1 MTGDTG
7 DLEALVIRVRADT
20 SGFMAGVGDMRRE
33 LDGPLAQGV
42 ERAGGSIE
50 RALARSVLTGK
61 FGFEDLRRVA
71 LTALADIAAGALR
84 TDLGALFGGGGGAGG
99 LLGSLA
105 SVVGGLF
112 GGSPGRATGGPVTG
126 GRPYMVGERGPEL
139 FVPTAAGRVE
149 TGGRGGRGPVNVTV
163 NVAAPRDASPAL
175 MAQTGSQVAR
185 AVRQA
190 LARADA

>member
-1 MTGDTG
+1 MTGDATNL
-7 DLEALVIRVRADT
+7 DTLVIDVRADT
-20 SGFMAGVGDMRRE
+20 SGFLVGVGDMRRE
-33 LDGPLAQGV
+33 LDGPLTQGA

-50 RALARSVLTGK
+50 RALARAAITGK

-84 TDLGALFGGGGGAGG
+84 TDLGALLGGNSGGG

-105 SVVGGLF
+105 SGIGSLF
-112 GGSPGRATGGPVTG
+112 GSPGRATGGPVTG
-126 GRPYMVGERGPEL
+126 NRAYMVGERGPEL
-139 FVPTAAGRVE
+139 FVPTAAGRIE
-149 TGGRGGRGPVNVTV
+149 PQGRGRGAVNITV
-163 NVAAPRDASPAL
+163 NVAGPRDVSPAL
-175 MAQTGSQVAR
+175 MAQTGNQVAR